1 MNTMLV
7 AYPPLSKVAAQLEAI
22 RTPSLSQLENRLIA
36 IQNFLT
42 ARDVASEITPDAH
55 QAWSADHPVVYPCQ
69 VNGEMVNDL
78 CKKLVEEM
86 SKQFP
91 INDYWMEE
99 MLGESDDGQIPFI
112 PIQPVNLVTNWDDFD
127 EMLTDPTNTGP
138 DLSVAFLCFLIS
150 YSVTDE
156 DAWWKAAN
164 HFDWPEELQSPS
176 EAAKN
181 KYYLDDEKLLDA
193 LTAAGMQEFFAP
205 FKMSVFDTNSVF
217 LDLDD
222 NQVMEQPIEFS
233 AQAVRTLVNEW
244 AVAEKVLDE
253 NRLAAKRAQEN
264 PTLYLDFMRIIESA
278 LVLRTGKTEAKDDN
292 DDDADNDGD
301 TDGVTE

>member
-1 MNTMLV
+1 METMLV
-7 AYPPLSKVAAQLEAI
+7 AYPPLSKVVAQLEAM
-22 RTPSLSQLENRLIA
+22 RSPSSSQLENRLLA

-42 ARDVASEITPDAH
+42 ARNVASEITSDAH
-55 QAWSADHPVVYPCQ
+55 KAWVVDHPVVYPYQ
-69 VNGEMVNDL
+69 LNGEMVNDL

-99 MLGESDDGQIPFI
+99 MLDESDDGQIPFI

-127 EMLTDPTNTGP
+127 EMLDDPTNTGA
-138 DLSVAFLCFLIS
+138 DMSVAFLCFLIS
-150 YSVTDE
+150 YSITDE
-156 DAWWKAAN
+156 EFWWKAAS
-164 HFDWPEELQSPS
+164 HFGWPEEFQSPP

-181 KYYLDDEKLLDA
+181 KYYLDEDKLLDA

-205 FKMSVFDTNSVF
+205 FKMSVFDTGSIF

-222 NQVMEQPIEFS
+222 NRIMEEPIEFS
-233 AQAVRTLVNEW
+233 SQSVRAMVADW

-264 PTLYLDFMRIIESA
+264 SNLYLDFMRIIESA

-292 DDDADNDGD
+292 DDAADNDGD
-301 TDGVTE
+301 TDGVTD